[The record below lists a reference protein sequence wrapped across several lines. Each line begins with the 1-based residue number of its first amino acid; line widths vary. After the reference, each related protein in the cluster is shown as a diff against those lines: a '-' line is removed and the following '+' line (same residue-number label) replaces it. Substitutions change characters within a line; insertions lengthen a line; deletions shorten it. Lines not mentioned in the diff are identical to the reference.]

1 MKICLFG
8 LYVYYAIFLYHFILM
23 AYQNK
28 KLDPD
33 VWGPHYWFFIHT
45 IAMIYPKYPNSVIK
59 KKYYDLIQN
68 FGLFIPI
75 ESIGNEF
82 SKMLNLYPVVP
93 YLDSKESLIRWTHFI
108 HNKINEKLEKPTISL
123 EEFYTLY
130 YHQYKPKKVHW
141 TEHMRLRKKIIYV
154 VFIVFLIGL
163 LIYFYTQK

>member
-1 MKICLFG
+1 
-8 LYVYYAIFLYHFILM
+8 M

-45 IAMIYPKYPNSVIK
+45 IAMTYPKYPTSVIK

-68 FGLFIPI
+68 FALFIPI

-93 YLDSKESLIRWTHFI
+93 YLDSKESFIRWTHFI
-108 HNKINEKLEKPTISL
+108 HNKINEKLEKPVISL
-123 EEFYTLY
+123 EQFYTLY
-130 YHQYKPKKVHW
+130 YEKYKPKKIHW

-154 VFIVFLIGL
+154 SFIIVLIGL

>member
-1 MKICLFG
+1 
-8 LYVYYAIFLYHFILM
+8 M

-45 IAMIYPKYPNSVIK
+45 IAMTYPKYPNSVIK

-93 YLDSKESLIRWTHFI
+93 YLDSKESFIRWTHFI
-108 HNKINEKLEKPTISL
+108 HNKINEKLEKPIISL
-123 EEFYTLY
+123 EQFYTLY
-130 YHQYKPKKVHW
+130 YEQYKPKKINW
-141 TEHMRLRKKIIYV
+141 TEHMRLRKKIIYAC
-154 VFIVFLIGL
+154 FIVFLVGL

>member
-1 MKICLFG
+1 MGEVRKFALDE
-8 LYVYYAIFLYHFILM
+8 AW
-23 AYQNK
+23 
-28 KLDPD
+28 KLLQLATAT
-33 VWGPHYWFFIHT
+33 V
-45 IAMIYPKYPNSVIK
+45 V
-59 KKYYDLIQN
+59 QV
-68 FGLFIPI
+68 I